1 MSLDHAIMGF
11 LSSEDS
17 TGYELKTRCFDRLT
31 SHYWTADQAQI
42 YRTLDRLERQGLVS
56 AKLQVQRGRP
66 DRNVYKLTAAG
77 RKSLDGWLEDY
88 HPAPPHRDPFLIQ
101 IAFADHL
108 SDSATLELFAR
119 AREERQTRL
128 ETLRSHAMKLSEESE
143 GDSDRGVMLERMTY
157 DAALAK
163 ERATI
168 DWLDNC
174 VESIRTIPAGTAS
187 KRRPSRKG
195 PAG

>member
-17 TGYELKTRCFDRLT
+17 TGYDLKTRCFDRLA

-88 HPAPPHRDPFLIQ
+88 HPAPPNRDPFLIQ

-128 ETLRSHAMKLSEESE
+128 EALRSHATKLGEESE
-143 GDSDRGVMLERMTY
+143 DGTNRGVMLERMTY
-157 DAALAK
+157 DAALAR

-168 DWLDNC
+168 DWLDDC
-174 VESIRTIPAGTAS
+174 VESIRATTTSTTS
-187 KRRPSRKG
+187 KRRSSRKE
-195 PAG
+195 PPR